1 MNDFN
6 WQTKQK
12 NIFIDFKFRL
22 IENKACDYAGE
33 KLAWWFGITKP
44 KFLYEINEYE
54 EMMREQERRAQ
65 LEDPTD
71 ELVVGP
77 GGEIIMKKNKSL
89 DPESLQQPETNDE
102 HLVADHRFAPPVD
115 PADAQ
120 IRLYEQKEAN
130 DSNKTF
136 VAKKKPLLQS

>member
-1 MNDFN
+1 MIDL
-6 WQTKQK
+6 
-12 NIFIDFKFRL
+12 NIF
-22 IENKACDYAGE
+22 KACDYAGE
-33 KLAWWFGITKP
+33 KLAWWLGITKP

-77 GGEIIMKKNKSL
+77 GGEIIMKNKSM
-89 DPESLQQPETNDE
+89 DPESLQQPETNE
-102 HLVADHRFAPPVD
+102 HFVDDHRFAPPVD

-120 IRLYEQKEAN
+120 VRLYEQKEAE
-130 DSNKTF
+130 DNKTF
-136 VAKKKPLLQS
+136 VPKKKPLLQS